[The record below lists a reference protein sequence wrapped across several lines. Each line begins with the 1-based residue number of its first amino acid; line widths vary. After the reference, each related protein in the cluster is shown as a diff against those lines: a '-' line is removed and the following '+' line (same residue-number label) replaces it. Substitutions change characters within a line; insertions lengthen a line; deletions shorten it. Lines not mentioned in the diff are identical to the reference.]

1 MAGVSNDV
9 VLPIEVFAAEQ
20 CLPALAINVKIDQI
34 SQPKPLWRVPRG
46 EIDDEGGN
54 DRDADEEGKELLPA
68 EFFHLSN
75 SIQLHKLRK
84 KHEHPQ
90 TAPAGPRRLLCSP
103 CVTFMTP
110 NSSKT
115 VRP

>member
-54 DRDADEEGKELLPA
+54 DRDADEEGKELVPA

-84 KHEHPQ
+84 SMSTLK
-90 TAPAGPRRLLCSP
+90 RLRQDHDGYY
-103 CVTFMTP
+103 V
-110 NSSKT
+110 
-115 VRP
+115 VRALLL